1 MTARIWLAYAR
12 LPYGSVSRR
21 RRQRST
27 SQDVRP
33 SRSLC
38 GDFPSHVSRLAT
50 RVAAGGDQRILLRTV
65 IKTSNSS
72 LLRRAAVVALG
83 TPQSHRAMAAHD
95 IRTLLTRLDTPP
107 RVRVG
112 GEPSSERERYE
123 D

>member
-1 MTARIWLAYAR
+1 MTARIWSAYAR
-12 LPYGSVSRR
+12 LPYGSVSSR

-33 SRSLC
+33 SRSLF
-38 GDFPSHVSRLAT
+38 GDFPGHVSRLAT
-50 RVAAGGDQRILLRTV
+50 RVAAGGDHRIVLRTV
-65 IKTSNSS
+65 IKTINAS
-72 LLRRAAVVALG
+72 
-83 TPQSHRAMAAHD
+83 D
-95 IRTLLTRLDTPP
+95 IRTPLTRLDTPP